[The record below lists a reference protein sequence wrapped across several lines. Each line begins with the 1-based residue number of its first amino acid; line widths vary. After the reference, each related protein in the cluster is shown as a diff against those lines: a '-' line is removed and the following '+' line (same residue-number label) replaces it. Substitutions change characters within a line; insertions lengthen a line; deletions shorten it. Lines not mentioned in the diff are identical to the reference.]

1 MSDGERARPAGDRG
15 SDSAVATTQERPGW
29 LSRLRARLGLLG
41 AATVRDVIEEALEEG
56 DGDTTF
62 QPQEREMLQR
72 ILRFGDLRVADVMV
86 PRADIIAIEE
96 GAPLSDLLEEF
107 KRGGHSRIPVYSE
120 TLDDL
125 RGMIHIKDLMGWL
138 MDESAVNS
146 RVAGDQSRVARD
158 EWREGDGGPA
168 AAGPDGAERELSDSN
183 TPPLATRHSPLANSP
198 LVNSPLANFAFASI
212 DLSKPISSTKIRRP
226 VLFVPPSMPALNLL
240 LRMQSTRIHLAMVV
254 DEYGGT
260 DGLVSIEDLVEEI
273 VGQIE
278 DEHDESEADLIVKD
292 PVQGIIASAR
302 APISDLEALLGIKI
316 LQEGQEADYDT
327 LAGLV
332 FSLTG
337 RVPVRGE
344 LVHHPSG
351 VEFEVLDADPRRLK
365 KLKVHV
371 RTKHAGAADPA
382 RGHNGAGSDEEG

>member
-1 MSDGERARPAGDRG
+1 MSEGDKARPPGDRG
-15 SDSAVATTQERPGW
+15 SEPAAATIQERPGW

-138 MDESAVNS
+138 TDESAVSS
-146 RVAGDQSRVARD
+146 RVASG
-158 EWREGDGGPA
+158 EWRVGDDGA
-168 AAGPDGAERELSDSN
+168 AADVSEGAGQGLADSQP
-183 TPPLATRHSPLANSP
+183 PPLATRHSPLAS
-198 LVNSPLANFAFASI
+198 SPLASV
-212 DLSKPISSTKIRRP
+212 DLSQPISSTKIRRP

-292 PVQGIIASAR
+292 PAQGIIASAR
-302 APISDLEALLGIKI
+302 APISDLEAVLGIKI